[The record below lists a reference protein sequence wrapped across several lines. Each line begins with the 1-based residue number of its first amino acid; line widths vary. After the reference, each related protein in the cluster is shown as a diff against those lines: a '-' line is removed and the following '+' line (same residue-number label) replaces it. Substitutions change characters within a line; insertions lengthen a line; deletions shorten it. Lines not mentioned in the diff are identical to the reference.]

1 MKSAAWTS
9 LLSAALSAVFVTSAQ
24 GQARQLPDGG
34 YTLFAGTARA
44 ANFIV
49 ENSKNRSGDRVRVT
63 NYRVYMEA
71 IPSPNGPIDQ
81 ETTELEIDCA
91 RRTQK
96 VLGYSAFGPTGAWVA
111 SFPAEAEREIEAN
124 DTWDFVARIVCDGVR
139 LPPDATV
146 QGAAAARRLG
156 LARLG

>member
-1 MKSAAWTS
+1 MKSIAWTP
-9 LLSAALSAVFVTSAQ
+9 LLSAALSALVVTSSQ

-49 ENSKNRSGDRVRVT
+49 ENSVTRSGERVRVT
-63 NYRVYMEA
+63 NYRVYVEA

-81 ETTELEIDCA
+81 ETTDLEIDCS

-96 VLGYSAFGPTGAWVA
+96 VLGFSAFGPTGVWVA
-111 SFPAEAEREIEAN
+111 SFPAETEQEIEAN
-124 DTWDFVARIVCDGVR
+124 ETWDFVARIVCDGVR

-146 QGAAAARRLG
+146 QGPAAARRLG